1 MKEVS
6 YGEDERGG
14 GVDGQIETA
23 CDNFNEKIMKEA
35 CPIGMKHA
43 KFETFHYRFAATPP

>member
-1 MKEVS
+1 MKGV
-6 YGEDERGG
+6 ERGG
-14 GVDGQIETA
+14 GGDGRIETT

-43 KFETFHYRFAATPP
+43 